1 MAIYPLVLIDN
12 AQHGSND
19 EKHFRASLL
28 ATSRLASLGVV
39 VYATSHYTLFQS
51 CSWQFLEADP

>member
-12 AQHGSND
+12 AQRGSND
-19 EKHFRASLL
+19 EKHFRALLL

-39 VYATSHYTLFQS
+39 VRATYHYTF
-51 CSWQFLEADP
+51 FLSHS